1 MNFSFNVAWAH
12 RYYLDYQKVPDG
24 WYIGVN
30 EAYKV
35 SLYMISHNNA
45 SSLSCWILWCPK
57 YSIARTSI
65 KIGLNEQREN
75 TKSGYL

>member
-12 RYYLDYQKVPDG
+12 RYYFDYQKVPDG

-35 SLYMISHNNA
+35 SLYMILHSELLDTLMSEIQH
-45 SSLSCWILWCPK
+45 S
-57 YSIARTSI
+57 
-65 KIGLNEQREN
+65 EDFH
-75 TKSGYL
+75 